1 MFFILKITN
10 EIINNFFSKK
20 TNTMKNFIILS
31 LFLCI
36 LFSCQEEQKKLQ
48 NTDNQVLT
56 KQIPTWKTQNSAT
69 DVSLRGL
76 AAVSEKVAWASGS
89 KGMITHTSDGGQT
102 WQADS
107 ILGYSDLQF
116 RDIEAFDANTAI
128 VLSAGSPAKIF
139 KTKDGGKT
147 WQEKYHNEQEGIFF
161 DAMAFWDEQNGIAFS
176 DPIDGKLF
184 VIRTE
189 DGGETW
195 QQIPPQ
201 NLPEVKEGEA
211 GFAASGTCLAVEGK
225 NNVWIGTGGAVAR
238 VFHSKDKGNTW
249 EVFDTPLVSGE
260 SSKGIFSIAFKDQNN
275 GIIIGGIYD
284 DDKNMDKN
292 AAITNDGGKTWT
304 LISQNQPKGY
314 RSCVAYFSEDLLFAV
329 GTSGSDY
336 SLDAGKTW
344 QEMDTTSY
352 HSISLAKDKK
362 ALWVSGGDGRI
373 SKLDFK

>member
-189 DGGETW
+189 DRNGLI
-195 QQIPPQ
+195 QY
-201 NLPEVKEGEA
+201 
-211 GFAASGTCLAVEGK
+211 LAKCE
-225 NNVWIGTGGAVAR
+225 I
-238 VFHSKDKGNTW
+238 
-249 EVFDTPLVSGE
+249 
-260 SSKGIFSIAFKDQNN
+260 Q
-275 GIIIGGIYD
+275 
-284 DDKNMDKN
+284 
-292 AAITNDGGKTWT
+292 T
-304 LISQNQPKGY
+304 LIHYPIAPHKQECFKEWNALSFPITEKIHEEVVSLPLN
-314 RSCVAYFSEDLLFAV
+314 SSL
-329 GTSGSDY
+329 SDE
-336 SLDAGKTW
+336 
-344 QEMDTTSY
+344 QVSY
-352 HSISLAKDKK
+352 VIEKMNKY
-362 ALWVSGGDGRI
+362 
-373 SKLDFK
+373 